1 MADVAFVPKGD
12 VLERGERV
20 AAQHAGQAG
29 EAFAGDGV
37 ALVRHGARTFLALGK
52 ILLGLEYLGALEVPE
67 LGRPP
72 LNARA
77 DKSDSRHELGVNIPL
92 YNLCRDRRGLEA
104 KLAADE
110 RLDLWREMGVGAD
123 RAGELADGDA
133 RLEGLESLERA
144 AKLVEHQRH
153 LEAER
158 RRLGVDAVTAADHR
172 RELVFARL
180 GGNDFAEALHV
191 GDENFH
197 RLAHLHRKRGVD
209 DVAAR

>member
-1 MADVAFVPKGD
+1 
-12 VLERGERV
+12 
-20 AAQHAGQAG
+20 
-29 EAFAGDGV
+29 
-37 ALVRHGARTFLALGK
+37 
-52 ILLGLEYLGALEVPE
+52 
-67 LGRPP
+67 
-72 LNARA
+72 
-77 DKSDSRHELGVNIPL
+77 
-92 YNLCRDRRGLEA
+92 
-104 KLAADE
+104 
-110 RLDLWREMGVGAD
+110 MGVGAD

-158 RRLGVDAVTAADHR
+158 RRLGVDAVAAADHR

-209 DVAAR
+209 DVAARQPIVQPAARWFADILADVRGERDDVVVERALKFTAARDAERCLGLHLLEMRLGHETLAAERLGGEQLNLQPDF